1 MDSPTNT
8 ISALPS
14 PDEEASLE
22 RLGCLEAD
30 VISVFDL
37 PSADIP
43 TAVTLSACGKTVSTG
58 KPLAQKKNRKSFS
71 FSPLHGSGG
80 TSTTTSSSS
89 NNNSNTTHKPTKLRV
104 PLRELYQATLK
115 VRVTYADPDR
125 YLEAELPLRDLAIH
139 ESQYKILNLEV
150 PSPLSDTEGSDTNSH
165 ASGDV
170 SVQTAERRRIFPV
183 NEEDKPTIRMKLKL
197 SGPFRTEIAAL
208 VNFANLWFGVVDSVE
223 GKFSRVASLGPK
235 MSGKNNFNKNLL
247 LVPAVPFLAVMVAV
261 SPLLAG
267 VVALAVPFL
276 LPLALVC
283 VGLMAATLL
292 SGGLLYSSTKSGRK
306 RVGMALTPL
315 VETLVVSK
323 PGQALVYDTGPRP
336 TPVSVCRQIM
346 PSTIWSKLLIS
357 LIIDLIGS
365 SSYLLPVVGEGFDIG
380 WAPAQTILIM
390 ALYEDTTPNLKY
402 LSFLEEALPFTDIV
416 PSASI
421 GWACE
426 FLPVIWNEHRE
437 KNDISPEVTQAVTQL
452 VTTAANAV
460 RTRNQ
465 RNGVAEHAP
474 TTN

>member
-1 MDSPTNT
+1 M
-8 ISALPS
+8 
-14 PDEEASLE
+14 
-22 RLGCLEAD
+22 
-30 VISVFDL
+30 
-37 PSADIP
+37 
-43 TAVTLSACGKTVSTG
+43 
-58 KPLAQKKNRKSFS
+58 
-71 FSPLHGSGG
+71 
-80 TSTTTSSSS
+80 
-89 NNNSNTTHKPTKLRV
+89 
-104 PLRELYQATLK
+104 
-115 VRVTYADPDR
+115 
-125 YLEAELPLRDLAIH
+125 
-139 ESQYKILNLEV
+139 
-150 PSPLSDTEGSDTNSH
+150 
-165 ASGDV
+165 
-170 SVQTAERRRIFPV
+170 
-183 NEEDKPTIRMKLKL
+183 
-197 SGPFRTEIAAL
+197 
-208 VNFANLWFGVVDSVE
+208 
-223 GKFSRVASLGPK
+223 
-235 MSGKNNFNKNLL
+235 
-247 LVPAVPFLAVMVAV
+247 
-261 SPLLAG
+261 
-267 VVALAVPFL
+267 
-276 LPLALVC
+276 
-283 VGLMAATLL
+283 
-292 SGGLLYSSTKSGRK
+292 
-306 RVGMALTPL
+306 
-315 VETLVVSK
+315 
-323 PGQALVYDTGPRP
+323 YDTGPRP